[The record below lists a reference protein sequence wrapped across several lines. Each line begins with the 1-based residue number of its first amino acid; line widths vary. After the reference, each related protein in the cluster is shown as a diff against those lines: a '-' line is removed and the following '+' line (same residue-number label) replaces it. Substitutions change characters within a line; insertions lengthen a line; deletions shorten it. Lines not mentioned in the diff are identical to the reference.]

1 MAVFLARRIAQGLI
15 VIALVAT
22 IVFFLIHVPPGDPF
36 SAAMENPEITEAV
49 RDAWRRAYGLD
60 RPILEQYLRY
70 VTNVFRGN
78 LGLSIS
84 KHRPVIDALGD
95 AIPNTL
101 MLMVTGLLGGFAIG
115 IAAAVAQVRKR
126 GRAADKVLGGLS
138 LTFLSIP
145 DFWLAMLMLVGF
157 TYWLPDSAIGGW
169 LPKLPIGGSISA
181 LEYDSLGPVGK
192 LGDRLKHLVLPAVTL
207 MLLYFPIIARH
218 QKAALLDVIPLEYV
232 TTARAKGVSE
242 RQVIIRHAL
251 RNALLPIITLLGVA
265 FPALLTGAV
274 FVEKVFSWPGM
285 GLLIVDSIS
294 SRDHPLL
301 TAAVIF
307 GSAFVVTGSIIADV
321 LYRRFDPRLRD
332 EL

>member
-1 MAVFLARRIAQGLI
+1 VAEFLARRIAQGLI

-22 IVFFLIHVPPGDPF
+22 IVFFLIHAAPGDPF
-36 SAAMENPEITEAV
+36 SAAMDNPQISEAV
-49 RDAWRRAYGLD
+49 RQTWRRAYGLD
-60 RPILEQYLRY
+60 RPIGEQYVRY
-70 VTNVFRGN
+70 VTSVFRGD
-78 LGLSIS
+78 LGFSFS
-84 KHRPVIDALGD
+84 HHRPVIDELGD

-101 MLMVTGLLGGFAIG
+101 MLMLTGLVGGFSIG
-115 IAAAVAQVRKR
+115 IATALAQVRNR
-126 GRAADKVLGGLS
+126 GRTTDKILGGLS

-145 DFWLAMLMLVGF
+145 DFWLALLMLVGF
-157 TYWLPDSAIGGW
+157 TYWLPGVF
-169 LPKLPIGGSISA
+169 PIGGSID
-181 LEYDSLGPVGK
+181 LNYDSLGPAGK

-232 TTARAKGVSE
+232 TTARAKGISE
-242 RQVIIRHAL
+242 REVINRHAL

-285 GLLIVDSIS
+285 GLLIVNAIH
-294 SRDHPLL
+294 SRDYPLL

-307 GSAFVVTGSIIADV
+307 GSAFVVTGSIIADI